1 MRFAF
6 TEEQEQLRATAR
18 AFLADHSASAA
29 VRRAME
35 SEAGFDP
42 EVWKRISGELGWP
55 ALVVPEGCGGLGLG
69 AVELAALLEVS
80 GEALLCAPLFS
91 SACLGAGAL
100 LVAGSAAQQAEHLPG
115 IAAGESLAT
124 LAFPGP
130 GGCWDAAGVLVE
142 ARRTEGGFAL
152 AGRARHVLDGAA
164 ADLLIVPARREG
176 TEGEAGVSLFVVPAA
191 ARGVLRQALP
201 TMDRT
206 RRLAEIAFEGVRVP
220 AAALLGAEGEGAP
233 ALRAILDRAAA
244 ALAAEQ
250 TGGAQRCLDLSVAHA
265 KSRIQFG
272 RPIGSFQAIQ
282 HACADMLLRVEAA
295 RSAAYYA
302 ACVAAEEPAHP
313 AASAAAGRTPTRPA
327 SELPLAAALAKATC
341 SEAFFHC
348 AAQAIQIHGGVGFT
362 WEYDV
367 QLYFK
372 RAQATESFLGSPAF
386 HRERVAQAIGL

>member
-1 MRFAF
+1 MQFAF

-18 AFLADHSASAA
+18 AFLADHSGSAA

-55 ALVVPEGCGGLGLG
+55 ALGVPEACGGLGLG
-69 AVELAALLEVS
+69 PVELTALLEIT

-91 SACLGAGAL
+91 TACLGAGAL

-115 IAAGESLAT
+115 IAAGETLAT

-130 GGCWDAAGVLVE
+130 GGRWDAAGVELE

-152 AGRARHVLDGAA
+152 AGRARYVLDGAA
-164 ADLLIVPARREG
+164 ADLLVVPARREG

-206 RRLAEIAFEGVRVP
+206 RRLAEVAFEGVRVP
-220 AAALLGAEGEGAP
+220 AGALLGAEGEGAAP
-233 ALRAILDRAAA
+233 LRAILDRAAA

-302 ACVAAEEPAHP
+302 ACVAAEEPAGT
-313 AASAAAGRTPTRPA
+313 AAPDAVAPE
-327 SELPLAAALAKATC
+327 ELPVAAALAKATC

-367 QLYFK
+367 QLHFK
-372 RAQATESFLGSPAF
+372 RAQATEAFLGSPAF

>member
-1 MRFAF
+1 MHFAF

-18 AFLADHSASAA
+18 AFLTEHSGSAA

-42 EVWKRISGELGWP
+42 EVWKRITGELGWP
-55 ALVVPEGCGGLGLG
+55 ALVVPEACGGLGLG
-69 AVELAALLEVS
+69 PVELVALLEPM
-80 GEALLCAPLFS
+80 GEALLCAPFFS
-91 SACLGAGAL
+91 TACLGAVAL
-100 LVAGSAAQQAEHLPG
+100 LVAGSEAQQAEHLPG
-115 IAAGESLAT
+115 IAAGETLAT

-130 GGCWDAAGVLVE
+130 SGRFDAAGVEVE

-164 ADLLIVPARREG
+164 ADLLVVPARGEG
-176 TEGEAGVSLFVVPAA
+176 TEGDAGVSLFVVPAA
-191 ARGVLRQALP
+191 ARGVLRQPLP
-201 TMDRT
+201 GMDRT

-220 AAALLGAEGEGAP
+220 RAALLGVEGEGAA
-233 ALRAILDRAAA
+233 ALRVILDRAAA
-244 ALAAEQ
+244 ALAAEL

-265 KSRIQFG
+265 KGRIQFG

-295 RSAAYYA
+295 RAAAYYA
-302 ACVAAEEPAHP
+302 ACVAAEAPAG
-313 AASAAAGRTPTRPA
+313 AQAVQ
-327 SELPLAAALAKATC
+327 SELPVAAALAKATC

-367 QLYFK
+367 QLFFK
-372 RAQATESFLGSPAF
+372 RAQAMESFLGSPAF
-386 HRERVAQAIGL
+386 HRERVAQAIL